1 MSRNLIKKLKSLK
14 NGEVNPRA
22 EWLEKNR
29 SFLLSQ
35 IKNTIPAVEAKN
47 SAWKIIG
54 GGFSIFLP
62 QKFILNVVRPLAI
75 LLLVVSVASSGWI
88 TTVDAAYETL
98 PGDLLYPAKRAAEKA
113 RVTAAAIIGDKKGE
127 AKLHSEY
134 AKRRA
139 VETKKIIADPA
150 KKGRVGQSVA
160 DLKNEIKN
168 VEDSLNIIK
177 DNPNASDV
185 ADVAKEMSANT
196 EQVKNVLQEVKDDL
210 TDSTAADDLALSKEI
225 SETKEMAKDVTMKAV
240 EVVVTKHLEG
250 DNSVTSEEVKNTIN
264 KFLQNVTSEAIETG
278 ENMDS
283 AIEAAKSSE
292 TAVKPV
298 LAVISTST
306 PTFGEGIG
314 VVTTAVAEKVAAAR
328 EFLVSGDLAGAV
340 SKLIEA
346 NAVTTEAE
354 KINDIAQ
361 SVAPTLPAA
370 VVISVSPSSTL
381 AVTST
386 AIIGTSTPSTSTSSH

>member
-1 MSRNLIKKLKSLK
+1 MSRDLIKKLKSLK
-14 NGEVNPRA
+14 NGEVSPRA
-22 EWLEKNR
+22 EWLKKNR

-47 SAWKIIG
+47 SAWKVIG
-54 GGFSIFLP
+54 DGFSIFLP
-62 QKFILNVVRPLAI
+62 QKFILNVARPLAI
-75 LLLVVSVASSGWI
+75 LLLVISVASSGWI
-88 TTVDAAYETL
+88 TTVDAAYEAL

-113 RVTAAAIIGDKKGE
+113 RVTAAVIIGDKKGE
-127 AKLHSEY
+127 AVLHSEY

-150 KKGRVGQSVA
+150 KKNRVVQSVA

-168 VEDSLNIIK
+168 VEDSLNVIK
-177 DNPNASDV
+177 DNPNDSDV
-185 ADVAKEMSANT
+185 ADVAKEMSTNT
-196 EQVKNVLQEVKDDL
+196 EQVKNVLKEVKDNL

-225 SETKEMAKDVTMKAV
+225 TETKEMAKDVTMKAV

-250 DNSVTSEEVKNTIN
+250 DNSVTSEEVKDTIN

-278 ENMDS
+278 ENMDN
-283 AIEAAKSSE
+283 AIEAAKISE
-292 TAVKPV
+292 TTVKPV
-298 LAVISTST
+298 LVVISTST
-306 PTFGEGIG
+306 PTFGEGTG

-361 SVAPTLPAA
+361 SVAPALSTA
-370 VVISVSPSSTL
+370 VILVSPSSTL

-386 AIIGTSTPSTSTSSH
+386 AVIGTSTPSTSTSSR